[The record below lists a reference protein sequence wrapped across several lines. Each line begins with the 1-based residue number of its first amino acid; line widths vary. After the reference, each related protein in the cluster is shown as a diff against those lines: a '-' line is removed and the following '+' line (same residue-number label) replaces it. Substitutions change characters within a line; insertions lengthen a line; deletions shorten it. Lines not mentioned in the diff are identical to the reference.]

1 MLKDQRSLSEEE
13 WFARMERLGR
23 REGFFTRLGLD
34 HSALFVDR
42 EDTLIVTFET
52 VDSIRRRQ
60 PDEVP
65 LGLSVCENRDWSHLC
80 VMTRGDTWYRDPAVY
95 GFIDSLVDDAFFDA
109 FQQVIFFGAGMAGYA
124 AAAYSVAAPGATVI
138 VIQPQATLDPAVAG
152 WDTRFVGHRRLNF
165 NDRYGYAPDMTDG
178 AGQVRARAFPGW
190 ATIPSTYSLAD
201 ARIWHLAFAWVLAGG
216 LLLYLPWSLANGHI
230 RRDLHITR
238 REWSPAHLWQD
249 LRDHARLLLL
259 RGLHATPA
267 RAEPVAAHASSSPH
281 ARYNTLQKIA
291 YAVVLF
297 GLLPLM
303 IATGL
308 AMSPGMDAA
317 WPWLSAVWGGRQ
329 SARSV
334 HFIAAF
340 ALVAFFLVHIL
351 MVLLAGP
358 LNELR
363 SIVTGWYR
371 LPPQPEDQA

>member
-1 MLKDQRSLSEEE
+1 M
-13 WFARMERLGR
+13 
-23 REGFFTRLGLD
+23 
-34 HSALFVDR
+34 
-42 EDTLIVTFET
+42 TLPAPPYPA
-52 VDSIRRRQ
+52 S
-60 PDEVP
+60 PDA
-65 LGLSVCENRDWSHLC
+65 
-80 VMTRGDTWYRDPAVY
+80 AV
-95 GFIDSLVDDAFFDA
+95 
-109 FQQVIFFGAGMAGYA
+109 A
-124 AAAYSVAAPGATVI
+124 AAALVRRHRLSTRLWHWVNAAALLVLLMSGLMIFNAHPRLYWGEYGANPDRAWLEIGATASGEGV
-138 VIQPQATLDPAVAG
+138 
-152 WDTRFVGHRRLNF
+152 TRIGALFLHTTGVLGV
-165 NDRYGYAPDMTDG
+165 YTDG
-178 AGQVRARAFPGW
+178 AGQVQRDAFPGW

-216 LLLYLPWSLANGHI
+216 LLIYLLWSLANGHI

-238 REWSPAHLWQD
+238 REWSPAHLWRD
-249 LRDHARLLLL
+249 VRDHARL
-259 RGLHATPA
+259 RFATG
-267 RAEPVAAHASSSPH
+267 AAAL
-281 ARYNTLQKIA
+281 RYNTLQKIA
-291 YAVVLF
+291 YASVLF

-334 HFIAAF
+334 HFIVAF

-371 LPPQPEDQA
+371 LPAERPGRAE

>member
-109 FQQVIFFGAGMAGYA
+109 YQQVIFFGAGMAGYA

-178 AGQVRARAFPGW
+178 AGQVYVIYDPEQTFDAMHAALFRRPQTSYLPCRGMGSDLTGMLIATHILPSVLSAAATGSFDARMFWTFFRARRNHVPYLRRLLNRLDSAGRPKLAALLAANAGERLNDDRFRARA
-190 ATIPSTYSLAD
+190 
-201 ARIWHLAFAWVLAGG
+201 
-216 LLLYLPWSLANGHI
+216 
-230 RRDLHITR
+230 RDLQTRAQRTSLITPG
-238 REWSPAHLWQD
+238 EPA
-249 LRDHARLLLL
+249 
-259 RGLHATPA
+259 
-267 RAEPVAAHASSSPH
+267 
-281 ARYNTLQKIA
+281 
-291 YAVVLF
+291 
-297 GLLPLM
+297 
-303 IATGL
+303 
-308 AMSPGMDAA
+308 
-317 WPWLSAVWGGRQ
+317 
-329 SARSV
+329 
-334 HFIAAF
+334 
-340 ALVAFFLVHIL
+340 
-351 MVLLAGP
+351 
-358 LNELR
+358 
-363 SIVTGWYR
+363 
-371 LPPQPEDQA
+371 